1 MKLPN
6 ADRAFVDVVKL
17 RDYSLNTEHK
27 EGKHKARVFA
37 DALGLKSDDA
47 AWLRQKLLNIAK
59 SEDCR
64 IGKKTDYGQRYVID
78 FELTREG
85 NAARIRSAWIVR
97 KGGLPSISHVLRDI
111 GTAMPNTPLKLLD
124 VVALLVDKP
133 EERLVAGQVGTVV
146 ELLSPDVYEVE
157 FLDSKGHTITVTEL
171 KRAELLLLQHEPMMA
186 A

>member
-37 DALGLKSDDA
+37 DALGLESDDA

-59 SEDCR
+59 SEDCQMGR
-64 IGKKTDYGQRYVID
+64 ETDYGQRSVID

-85 NAARIRSAWIVR
+85 KTARVRSAWIIR
-97 KGGLPSISHVLRDI
+97 KGEDFP
-111 GTAMPNTPLKLLD
+111 
-124 VVALLVDKP
+124 
-133 EERLVAGQVGTVV
+133 RLVTCYV
-146 ELLSPDVYEVE
+146 
-157 FLDSKGHTITVTEL
+157 I
-171 KRAELLLLQHEPMMA
+171 
-186 A
+186 

>member
-1 MKLPN
+1 MLWQCAAVKLPN
-6 ADRAFVDVVKL
+6 AEKAIVDVVKL

-64 IGKKTDYGQRYVID
+64 IGKKTDYGQRYVIH

-85 NAARIRSAWIVR
+85 NAARIRSAWIIR
-97 KGGLPSISHVLRDI
+97 KGEDFP
-111 GTAMPNTPLKLLD
+111 
-124 VVALLVDKP
+124 
-133 EERLVAGQVGTVV
+133 RLVTCYV
-146 ELLSPDVYEVE
+146 
-157 FLDSKGHTITVTEL
+157 I
-171 KRAELLLLQHEPMMA
+171 
-186 A
+186 